1 MASPTYLQSVN
12 KLEEPKDLGKMKVIV
27 VEPFTTWDLYCNS
40 QLSEGI
46 NYKPVSRRI
55 LINDLNVAKQFSI
68 NGLGITLIPL
78 TEVKDELKSGK
89 LIRVLPNWHGED
101 RDVYA
106 IWYRRQL
113 LSTRASRLIDYL
125 KDNIIF

>member
-1 MASPTYLQSVN
+1 MSA
-12 KLEEPKDLGKMKVIV
+12 
-27 VEPFTTWDLYCNS
+27 
-40 QLSEGI
+40 
-46 NYKPVSRRI
+46 
-55 LINDLNVAKQFSI
+55 
-68 NGLGITLIPL
+68 L